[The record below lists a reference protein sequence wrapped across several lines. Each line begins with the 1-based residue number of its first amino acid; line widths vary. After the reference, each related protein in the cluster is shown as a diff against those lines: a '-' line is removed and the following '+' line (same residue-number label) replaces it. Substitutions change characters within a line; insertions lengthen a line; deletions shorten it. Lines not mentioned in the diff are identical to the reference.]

1 MGLNRVLGLNKVLEI
16 KLSVPELNRVLGIEY
31 TVGDSI
37 ECSFIECCV
46 DCCVLQIF
54 HVSASFQLLSLF
66 VRIVWSQ
73 SSL

>member
-1 MGLNRVLGLNKVLEI
+1 MRVLESKKRLAVSYVYMYI
-16 KLSVPELNRVLGIEY
+16 H
-31 TVGDSI
+31 
-37 ECSFIECCV
+37 SFIECCV
-46 DCCVLQIF
+46 HYCGLQIV